1 VKLAS
6 KTLKVVKRSDLMLRS
21 LVVSST
27 RNRIT
32 AALTL
37 CALGGLTVA
46 IPPGQAETD
55 ADCDQV
61 EGTLREQVVGT
72 DPVQTRGRF
81 KGDIRGAY
89 SFVVTGGGPSQ
100 TPDVAHFD
108 GRSEVQTKDGKL
120 FFSDAGAISSVGRG
134 NLAYL
139 STIRDGSGDWEG
151 ATGQLLFRGFVDPA
165 TGRGKSD
172 YVGEVCT
179 LDD

>member
-1 VKLAS
+1 
-6 KTLKVVKRSDLMLRS
+6 MLGS
-21 LVVSST
+21 LLVSVT
-27 RNRIT
+27 RTRII
-32 AALTL
+32 AALSL

-46 IPPGQAETD
+46 IPTGQAGTD

-72 DPVQTRGRF
+72 GPVQTRGRLT
-81 KGDIRGAY
+81 GDIRGAY
-89 SFVVTGGGPSQ
+89 SFVLTGGAPSQ

-108 GRSEVQTKDGKL
+108 GTSEVQTKDGKL
-120 FFSDAGAISSVGRG
+120 FFSDAGAISNVGRG
-134 NLAYL
+134 NVAYL

-151 ATGQLLFRGFVDPA
+151 ATGQLLFRGVVDPA
-165 TGRGKSD
+165 TGRGKSN